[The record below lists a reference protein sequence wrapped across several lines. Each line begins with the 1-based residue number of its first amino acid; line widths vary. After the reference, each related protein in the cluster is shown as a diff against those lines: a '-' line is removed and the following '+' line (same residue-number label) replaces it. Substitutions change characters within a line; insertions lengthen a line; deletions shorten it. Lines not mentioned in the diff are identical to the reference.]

1 MVKRRDI
8 EALRDQI
15 VRQFRPRKII
25 LFGSHAKDAAG
36 VDSDVD
42 LLVITEF
49 EGSPIRK
56 EIEMALGLE
65 HRFPLDLLVR
75 TPQDV
80 ARRCALNDFFIQEIL
95 KTGQVLYDADRR
107 GMAAE
112 G

>member
-1 MVKRRDI
+1 MVERQEI

-15 VRQFRPRKII
+15 VRRFHPRKII
-25 LFGSHAKDAAG
+25 LFGSHATNATG
-36 VDSDVD
+36 TDSDVD

-56 EIEMALGLE
+56 EIEMSLGLE

-75 TPQDV
+75 TPQDI
-80 ARRCALNDFFIQEIL
+80 AKRCALNDFFIREIL
-95 KTGQVLYDADRR
+95 NTGQVLYDADRH
-107 GMAAE
+107 GVAAE

>member
-1 MVKRRDI
+1 MVKRQDI

-15 VRQFRPRKII
+15 VRRFQPRKII

-56 EIEMALGLE
+56 EIEMSLGLE

-80 ARRCALNDFFIQEIL
+80 AMRCALNDIFIQDIL

-107 GMAAE
+107 GMAAR